1 MILKKNRKGLQSRLI
16 RVFAV
21 QASIVSLAT
30 ILGVYA
36 AYVITAKYLVRE
48 ALKGE
53 AAHFWMRYDENPRFH
68 LPDTRNLNGF
78 LMDPAH
84 PTREGLP
91 DSLKKLTSPF
101 FGRVTMGA
109 NQPIVMVSEHQG
121 ALLYLVFKE
130 RQVSRL
136 ALLFGVAPLSVVL
149 ILIYMSSWFTF
160 RQSQRLISPV
170 TQLSK
175 IVENADVNAPE
186 QLENRLLPLVGID
199 ADIDALAKAL
209 THYGERIQHFVER
222 ERTFTGYASHEL
234 RTPLAV
240 LKGSLDIFQYQT
252 ELSPSQ
258 KKITDRMRSTVE
270 GMESLIQ
277 TLLMLAREES
287 EAESLEDEEV
297 NLSEQLPQ
305 WIEQARIAVGE
316 PLSDTEIALY
326 ENGLLQVRGA
336 SKILCMVVINLLRNA
351 LQFGQKKPIS
361 ITLDPQRLVI
371 TDQGIGMDS
380 DQLNRA
386 FDPFYRSH
394 QDGKGHGLGL
404 ALVKK
409 LCDRYGWSIVAYSA
423 PGKGTSMSID
433 FNRSADKSDPI

>member
-1 MILKKNRKGLQSRLI
+1 MNVKKHRKGMQSRLI

-48 ALKGE
+48 ALIGE
-53 AAHFWMRYDENPRFH
+53 AAHFWMRYDKNPQFP

-78 LMDPAH
+78 LFNPSK
-84 PTREGLP
+84 PSREGIP
-91 DSLKKLTSPF
+91 DALKNLSTDF
-101 FGRVTMGA
+101 FGRVKIGD
-109 NQPIVMVSEHQG
+109 NQPIVFVSEHKN
-121 ALLYLVFKE
+121 AILYLVFKE

-160 RQSQRLISPV
+160 RQSQRLISPI
-170 TQLSK
+170 TQLSR
-175 IVENADVNAPE
+175 IVENADVDAPE
-186 QLENRLLPLVGID
+186 QLEDALLPLVGID

-209 THYGERIQHFVER
+209 THYAERIRHFIER
-222 ERTFTGYASHEL
+222 ERNFTGYASHEL

-252 ELSPSQ
+252 ELSQSQ
-258 KKITDRMRSTVE
+258 QKIAARMRSTIE
-270 GMESLIQ
+270 GMESLIL

-287 EAESLEDEEV
+287 DAEMFENEEV
-297 NLSEQLPQ
+297 NISEQLPH
-305 WIEQARIAVGE
+305 WIEQTKTAVGE
-316 PLSDTEIALY
+316 PLSDTEITLY
-326 ENGLLQVRGA
+326 ENGLLKVSG
-336 SKILCMVVINLLRNA
+336 STKILCIVVINLLRNA
-351 LQFGQKKPIS
+351 LQFGQGKAIS
-361 ITLDPQRLVI
+361 ITIDPQRLVI
-371 TDQGIGMDS
+371 TDQGIGMET
-380 DQLNRA
+380 DQLNQA

-409 LCDRYGWSIVAYSA
+409 ICDRYDWKIIAYSA
-423 PGKGTSMSID
+423 LGKGTSMTID
-433 FNRSADKSDPI
+433 FSQSVPRKD